1 MPRPLSQ
8 LAQEALDVQD
18 ASNLSGVV
26 QTFVK
31 ALEDLWEHAKAEER
45 GTDWVNQHPVTK
57 AYVSKLIS
65 LCGWA
70 VGDGTFR
77 EVIALAGGN

>member
-1 MPRPLSQ
+1 MPRPLAQ

-31 ALEDLWEHAKAEER
+31 ALEDLWQHAQAEGR
-45 GTDWVNQHPVTK
+45 GTDWVNQHPITK
-57 AYVSKLIS
+57 AYVSKLTS
-65 LCGWA
+65 LSGWRT
-70 VGDGTFR
+70 GDGTFHEIIR
-77 EVIALAGGN
+77 LARN